1 MHARAP
7 PVHERHR
14 PETTVLYAIVKEH
27 LGAFLRFAAER
38 YAAPLPN
45 YVVRAFHEFL
55 RCGLLEFGFLRVHC
69 EACRK
74 DRLVAFSCKKRGPC
88 ASCAARVMC
97 NTAAHLTDR
106 VLPNVPIRQWVLSLP
121 FELRIAAAR
130 DPKLLAAC
138 DRALVNAVFRWMRAQ
153 LGLTHGKGGAVSF
166 VQRFGSSINLHVHY
180 HSLFLDGLFVR
191 SRGGP
196 PVFVGAPA
204 PTASDLARVLAD
216 ARAEIGKW
224 LTKHASDVDLG
235 LSGEAE
241 PDALAG
247 CAKLATQRGLFVDL
261 GRGPARDDA
270 AEPSAEKN
278 RKSAVLD
285 GFNLHAA
292 VRIGADDDLARE
304 KLIRYCARPAFAL
317 ERLSVLPDGR
327 IAYAIKNPRKG
338 ATHRTLTPI
347 ELLARIAALIPPPRH
362 PFLRYHGVLAPASK
376 WRKEIVPRV
385 VDAACA
391 GASPACHAEHGDR
404 AHAVT
409 PTVAALLAPKPGPA
423 PKPAGAAKTGALSP
437 LWQRPGSDAAERDPR
452 AITEAH
458 RRRLDGGR
466 LLAATPRLDWGR
478 LLERTYQIDVF
489 VCPRCHGPTRVIA
502 AITEPAVIRKILD
515 HVREPPARAPP
526 SGAREPDD
534 DLDTADVWL
543 DPEVD
548 VSA

>member
-14 PETTVLYAIVKEH
+14 PEQTVLYSIVKEH
-27 LGAFLRFAAER
+27 LAAFLRFAAEH
-38 YAAPLPN
+38 YAAPLPK
-45 YVVRAFHEFL
+45 YVARAFHDFL

-69 EACRK
+69 ESCRK
-74 DRLVAFSCKKRGPC
+74 DRLVAFSCRQRGVCP
-88 ASCAARVMC
+88 SCAARVMC

-106 VLPNVPIRQWVLSLP
+106 VLPNVPIRQWVLALP
-121 FELRIAAAR
+121 FELHLAAAR

-138 DRALVNAVFRWMRAQ
+138 DRALIDAVFRWMRDQ
-153 LGLTHGKGGAVSF
+153 LGLARAKGGAVTA

-180 HSLFLDGLFVR
+180 HVLVLDGLFVR

-204 PTASDLARVLAD
+204 PTANDLARVLAD
-216 ARAEIGKW
+216 ARAQIGKW

-235 LSGEAE
+235 D
-241 PDALAG
+241 DALAG
-247 CAKLATQRGLFVDL
+247 CAKLATQRGLFTDL
-261 GRGPARDDA
+261 GKGGAKDD
-270 AEPSAEKN
+270 EDPSTGKN

-292 VRIGADDDLARE
+292 VRIGADDDVARE
-304 KLIRYCARPAFAL
+304 KLARYCARPAFAL
-317 ERLSVLPDGR
+317 DRLSVLSDGR

-338 ATHRTLTPI
+338 STHRILTPI

-376 WRKEIVPRV
+376 WRKDIVPRV
-385 VDAACA
+385 VEAARPDAQA
-391 GASPACHAEHGDR
+391 GASPACHAEHGGH
-404 AHAVT
+404 AHAAM
-409 PTVAALLAPKPGPA
+409 PAGPA
-423 PKPAGAAKTGALSP
+423 APTQAPAPAPGSARAAKPDAHSP
-437 LWQRPGSDAAERDPR
+437 LWQRPSTSDAAAERDLR

-458 RRRLDGGR
+458 LRRLDGGR
-466 LLAATPRLDWGR
+466 LLATAPRLDWAT
-478 LLERTYQIDVF
+478 LLKRTFQIDVF

-502 AITEPAVIRKILD
+502 AITEPAVIRKILG
-515 HVREPPARAPP
+515 HLREPPARAPP

-534 DLDTADVWL
+534 DLDTVDVWL
-543 DPEVD
+543 DAEVD
-548 VSA
+548 IGA

>member
-1 MHARAP
+1 MSAARAP

-14 PETTVLYAIVKEH
+14 PEATVLYAIVKEH
-27 LGAFLRFAAER
+27 LAAFLRFAAEQ
-38 YAAPLPN
+38 YAAPLPK
-45 YVVRAFHEFL
+45 YVVRAFQEYL
-55 RCGLLEFGFLRVHC
+55 RCGLLEYGFLRVQC
-69 EACRK
+69 ESCRK

-216 ARAEIGKW
+216 ARAEIGRW

-261 GRGPARDDA
+261 GRGPARDDDD
-270 AEPSAEKN
+270 EPSAGKN
-278 RKSAVLD
+278 RKSALLD

-292 VRIGADDDLARE
+292 VRIGADDDVARE

-362 PFLRYHGVLAPASK
+362 PFLRYHLTIDQILKFAGNCPPRDAFASHEYGRCRGSWLGV
-376 WRKEIVPRV
+376 RGVR
-385 VDAACA
+385 A
-391 GASPACHAEHGDR
+391 GRSR
-404 AHAVT
+404 
-409 PTVAALLAPKPGPA
+409 
-423 PKPAGAAKTGALSP
+423 S
-437 LWQRPGSDAAERDPR
+437 W
-452 AITEAH
+452 
-458 RRRLDGGR
+458 
-466 LLAATPRLDWGR
+466 
-478 LLERTYQIDVF
+478 
-489 VCPRCHGPTRVIA
+489 
-502 AITEPAVIRKILD
+502 
-515 HVREPPARAPP
+515 
-526 SGAREPDD
+526 EPDD
-534 DLDTADVWL
+534 AARPDGVGGCDPSGGEGLRGVHDLGGGRGRVSMARKPVRAPRRPGRGARARLRDAQRRARLRLRADGWIEP
-543 DPEVD
+543 DAGRRRAGEGIRTHRHT
-548 VSA
+548 